1 MKSFA
6 VLAMCCVGA
15 QAFVPV
21 PKPGPVPSNAPC
33 RGTSSALEAKSK
45 ALPFLESPA
54 TLDGTMTGDFGFD
67 PLGLTENI
75 DLPYGERGGVH
86 AAGGRRERERE
97 IGICAALRKSRAL
110 CVFSSRGRCNS
121 SAFGSGVHECSLYR
135 CWRCPAS
142 LRFFGGPS
150 RRSGVA
156 MRVNYVSTRPK

>member
-86 AAGGRRERERE
+86 AAGGRRERERDRNMCRRCE
-97 IGICAALRKSRAL
+97 NRVRCVFFLPGGGVIQVPSAAMYMNVLSIDVCAAPLP
-110 CVFSSRGRCNS
+110 CV
-121 SAFGSGVHECSLYR
+121 
-135 CWRCPAS
+135 
-142 LRFFGGPS
+142 FFGGPS

-156 MRVNYVSTRPK
+156 IRVN